1 MDEEAVV
8 GLWAA
13 DIITFVYWSA
23 YLLLQMNFF
32 TLMSWS
38 CDLLCIYSRLSSASI
53 CVYVTRWGT
62 VIRSCKTPLYP
73 SSFLFLRIGLL
84 TEFRGL
90 RLMFRSW
97 ILILASC
104 SAWACWIPATTAWND
119 TSTNTVLI
127 NQRTFSRLS
136 VGSDRSFTLSI
147 IIWADGRTLSRASVQ
162 LSQGWAK
169 TPSIVNLSSGF
180 TFRSLT
186 AAEEDKTE

>member
-53 CVYVTRWGT
+53 CVYATRWGT
-62 VIRSCKTPLYP
+62 VIRSCKRPSYP

-104 SAWACWIPATTAWND
+104 SAWACWIPATTAWNN
-119 TSTNTVLI
+119 TSTNTVLVLT
-127 NQRTFSRLS
+127 NEPSPASQ
-136 VGSDRSFTLSI
+136 
-147 IIWADGRTLSRASVQ
+147 WARIVPSPCPSSSEQMAGRCPEPRCS
-162 LSQGWAK
+162 WAK
-169 TPSIVNLSSGF
+169 DEPRL
-180 TFRSLT
+180 LQ
-186 AAEEDKTE
+186 